1 MKTIGVFFGSRSPEH
16 DISIITAQLIIS
28 GLKKLGYPY
37 VPIYI
42 GKSGEW
48 YIGDELG
55 TLKSFTADSILNSG
69 LQEYFIDLEK
79 SQGTLVFR
87 KKGVMGKEIA
97 IDIAFP
103 SLHGAYGEDG
113 TIQGMFE
120 MFNLP
125 YVGCT
130 VASSAIA
137 MDKVLTK
144 QLCTIYKLPTLPF
157 CSFTKHEW
165 NTGKEQVIK
174 SIQKQLTFPMIIKP
188 AHLGSSI
195 AITKVKE
202 INDLEQA
209 LEVAFHYDDKVLIE
223 KCVEDLLDITCALLG
238 NDNPRPSLLQESA
251 FDSDIFSYDDKY
263 LNDGG
268 AQLGNAT
275 KNLHIPA
282 HIDEK
287 TTKAIQ
293 TAAIQTFNAI
303 GLSGISR
310 VDFIYD
316 KKSRKYFV
324 SEINPLPGTLYHHL
338 WKASGVELDE
348 VIITLLHLAEEKHE
362 TKQSLTHT
370 FQSDLLKHAHSIK
383 LRVKKE

>member
-16 DISIITAQLIIS
+16 DISIITAQLILS

-37 VPIYI
+37 VPVYI
-42 GKSGEW
+42 GKKGEW
-48 YIGDELG
+48 YIGEELG
-55 TLKSFTADSILNSG
+55 TLKSFTAESAIPSG
-69 LQEYFIDLEK
+69 FQEYFLDLEK
-79 SQGTLVFR
+79 SRGTLVFR
-87 KKGVMGKEIA
+87 KKGVMGKEVA

-103 SLHGAYGEDG
+103 ALHGAYGEDG
-113 TIQGMFE
+113 TIQGLFE

-125 YVGCT
+125 YVGCD

-144 QLCTIYKLPTLPF
+144 QLCIANKLPTLPF

-165 NTGKEQVIK
+165 NNGKEQVIK
-174 SIQKQLTFPMIIKP
+174 SIQKQLKFPMIVKP

-195 AITKVKE
+195 AVTKVKQA
-202 INDLEQA
+202 NDLEQA

-238 NDNPRPSLLQESA
+238 NDNPRPSLLQEAA

-275 KNLHIPA
+275 RNLHIPA
-282 HIDEK
+282 RLDEK

-293 TAAIQTFNAI
+293 NIAVRIFNVI

-316 KKSRKYFV
+316 KKSKKYFV

-348 VIITLLHLAEEKHE
+348 VITTLLHLAEEKHE
-362 TKQSLTHT
+362 VKQSLIHT

-383 LRVKKE
+383 LQAKEE